1 MRLEGIKMSVTPPT
15 NEEKLKIAKWVM
27 ENFDVDTQN
36 KTVRI
41 PTSVQGEA
49 VVIPLQKLLAAVEN
63 AVLTAIRNNEDPW
76 IYLADVRMTPPPT
89 DGLMP
94 CVECGGILR
103 TLSPEEHFNQYVRRK
118 AAEKLK
124 IPFLDEVMGWLT

>member
-1 MRLEGIKMSVTPPT
+1 MSVTPPT
-15 NEEKLKIAKWVM
+15 AEEKLKIAKWVM

-49 VVIPLQKLLAAVEN
+49 VVIPLQKLLAAVED

-76 IYLADVRMTPPPT
+76 LHMADVRMTPPPT
-89 DGLMP
+89 DGLKP

>member
-1 MRLEGIKMSVTPPT
+1 MSVTPPT
-15 NEEKLKIAKWVM
+15 AEEKLKIAKWVM

-76 IYLADVRMTPPPT
+76 IYLANVKMTPPPT
-89 DGLMP
+89 DGLKP

-103 TLSPEEHFNQYVRRK
+103 TLSPEEHFNQFIRRK

-124 IPFLDEVMGWLT
+124 IPFLSEVAQWLG

>member
-1 MRLEGIKMSVTPPT
+1 MSVTPPT
-15 NEEKLKIAKWVM
+15 SEEKLKIAKWVM
-27 ENFDVDTQN
+27 ENFDVDMQN

-49 VVIPLQKLLAAVEN
+49 VVIPLQTLLAAVEN
-63 AVLTAIRNNEDPW
+63 AVLTAIRNNEEPW
-76 IYLADVRMTPPPT
+76 IYLANVKMTPPPT
-89 DGLMP
+89 DGLKP

>member
-1 MRLEGIKMSVTPPT
+1 MSVTPPT

-76 IYLADVRMTPPPT
+76 IYLADVKDDASA
-89 DGLMP
+89 DGWAYAM
-94 CVECGGILR
+94 R
-103 TLSPEEHFNQYVRRK
+103 
-118 AAEKLK
+118 
-124 IPFLDEVMGWLT
+124 

>member
-1 MRLEGIKMSVTPPT
+1 MSVTPPT
-15 NEEKLKIAKWVM
+15 AEEKLKIAKWVM
-27 ENFDVDTQN
+27 ENFDVDMQN

-63 AVLTAIRNNEDPW
+63 AVLTAIRSGDDPW
-76 IYLADVRMTPPPT
+76 LHMADVKMTPPPT

-118 AAEKLK
+118 TAEKLK